1 MKDLDAGLAA
11 HLAGGVT
18 TLCWCWRIERRD
30 GIVQGFTDHDR
41 DVTFDGLTY
50 EAASGFTATDMR
62 DEVGLSVDNL
72 EVSGALSSQSLE
84 EAALQNGYYDDAD
97 VQIFRVNWMV
107 PVQRVLMRSGS
118 LGEVRRTGLNFTAEV
133 RGLAHYLQQP
143 SGRLYQYA
151 CDADLGDGRCKVVL
165 DQAAYRATAIVAAS
179 DDSLRFGVTGLAAF
193 SPGFFAR
200 GRVTVSDGP
209 HASAMREIKSHVRRN
224 DVDWLTMW
232 TALAE
237 PLDTGTHVVVTAG
250 CDKRLKTCRDTFANV
265 ANFRGFPHIPG
276 NEILTRVGRRD

>member
-11 HLAGGVT
+11 HLASGVT

-30 GIVQGFTDHDR
+30 GVVQGFTDHDR
-41 DVTFDGLTY
+41 DVMFDGLTY

-84 EAALQNGYYDDAD
+84 EHALQNGHYDDAS
-97 VQIFRVNWMV
+97 VQIFRVNWTA
-107 PVQRVLMRSGS
+107 PDQRVLMRAGS
-118 LGEVRRTGLNFTAEV
+118 LGEVRRTGLHFSAEV

-151 CDADLGDGRCKVVL
+151 CDADLGDGRCKIDL
-165 DQAAYRATAIVAAS
+165 DQAAFRATAIVAES
-179 DDSLRFGVTGLAAF
+179 DDHLRFGVSGLAAF
-193 SPGFFAR
+193 APVFFAR
-200 GRVTVSDGP
+200 GQVTITDGM
-209 HASAMREIKSHVRRN
+209 HAGAVREVKSHVRRN
-224 DVDWLTMW
+224 DVDWLTVW
-232 TALAE
+232 TALAS
-237 PLDTGTHVVVTAG
+237 PLDAGTEVVVTAG

-265 ANFRGFPHIPG
+265 ANFRGFPHMPG
-276 NEILTRVGRRD
+276 NEIITRVGRRG